1 MNHPAAY
8 DDVIGTK
15 PPLAFGLFA
24 NLTLQEGEPEGRTYE
39 PTQDKGRLS
48 AQHTR
53 VVHAMQDG
61 QWRTLAE
68 IEAKTGAPQASIS
81 ARLRDLRK
89 PQFGA
94 HKVERR
100 RRTQGQYEYRVTL
113 TPRQP

>member
-1 MNHPAAY
+1 MNHPAY
-8 DDVIGTK
+8 DDVIGTP

-24 NLTLQEGEPEGRTYE
+24 PEPEGRTYE
-39 PTQDKGRLS
+39 STQDKGRLS

-68 IEAKTGAPQASIS
+68 IEAKTGDPQASIS

-89 PQFGA
+89 PQFGHHTVDRKRISGGVFA
-94 HKVERR
+94 
-100 RRTQGQYEYRVTL
+100 YRLTL
-113 TPRQP
+113 TERHP

>member
-1 MNHPAAY
+1 MTYGDPF
-8 DDVIGTK
+8 DFGIIGTK

-24 NLTLQEGEPEGRTYE
+24 PEPEGRTYE
-39 PTQDKGRLS
+39 PKQDKGRLS

-68 IEAKTGAPQASIS
+68 IEATTGDPQASIS

-94 HKVERR
+94 HQVARR

>member
-1 MNHPAAY
+1 MNHPAY

-24 NLTLQEGEPEGRTYE
+24 PEPEGRTYE
-39 PTQDKGRLS
+39 PKQDKGRLS

-68 IEAKTGAPQASIS
+68 IEAKTGDPQASIS

-94 HKVERR
+94 HTVARR
-100 RRTQGQYEYRVTL
+100 HRTQGQYEYRLTL

>member
-24 NLTLQEGEPEGRTYE
+24 PEPEGRTYE

-61 QWRTLAE
+61 AWRTLAE
-68 IEAKTGAPQASIS
+68 IEAKTGDPQASIS

-89 PQFGA
+89 PQFGQHTVA
-94 HKVERR
+94 RR
-100 RRTQGQYEYRVTL
+100 RRTQGQYEYRLTL

>member
-1 MNHPAAY
+1 MNHPAY

-24 NLTLQEGEPEGRTYE
+24 PEPEGRTYDR
-39 PTQDKGRLS
+39 PKDQARLS

-68 IEAKTGAPQASIS
+68 IEATTGDPQASIS

-94 HKVERR
+94 HQVARR
-100 RRTQGQYEYRVTL
+100 RRTQGQYEYRLTL

>member
-1 MNHPAAY
+1 MNHPAY
-8 DDVIGTK
+8 DDVIGTT

-24 NLTLQEGEPEGRTYE
+24 PEPEGRTYE

-68 IEAKTGAPQASIS
+68 IEAKTGDPQASIS

-89 PQFGA
+89 PQYDSNT
-94 HKVERR
+94 VERR